1 MAALPPGGS
10 RPAGLNPHV
19 LFRKFAV
26 SVGESLE
33 QDDVQQGSFQRRG
46 GSVASKTSRR
56 SRKTG
61 LQRQT
66 QRRGHAHSS
75 RVRLSH
81 SRASVLSAHI
91 WSCRCGR
98 PLHPQGGMF
107 SCPLAGPVP
116 SKGLVQPEWGSGRK
130 ITSGMTNGF
139 DFKQAG
145 FRTRKG
151 WIMTAPATRISQ
163 AASGLT

>member
-10 RPAGLNPHV
+10 CPAGLNPHV
-19 LFRKFAV
+19 LFRKPAV

-33 QDDVQQGSFQRRG
+33 QDDVQQSSFQRRG

-66 QRRGHAHSS
+66 QRRDHAHSS

-91 WSCRCGR
+91 WSSRCG
-98 PLHPQGGMF
+98 HPQGGMF
-107 SCPLAGPVP
+107 SCSLAGPVP
-116 SKGLVQPEWGSGRK
+116 SERLVQPELGSGGK
-130 ITSGMTNGF
+130 IASGMTNGF

-145 FRTRKG
+145 FQTRKG

-163 AASGLT
+163 AGSGLT